1 MAEASL
7 GCVMSATS
15 LHFSVRKFAGEFVA
29 CAGVGFEVV
38 SLAPSLEICGA
49 QDGPV
54 DTHTLCAECAFAVFG
69 SGLPLGMRGVQYVTV
84 DHHGLD
90 FCEVFGQVPNH
101 SCGLHGC
108 LFHGNPSRK
117 VV

>member
-38 SLAPSLEICGA
+38 SLAPSLVSIHA
-49 QDGPV
+49 
-54 DTHTLCAECAFAVFG
+54 
-69 SGLPLGMRGVQYVTV
+69 RQYWRAMHEAHAAYLTTKRFQSTPANT
-84 DHHGLD
+84 GGR
-90 FCEVFGQVPNH
+90 C
-101 SCGLHGC
+101 C
-108 LFHGNPSRK
+108 
-117 VV
+117 